1 MNLPKTIR
9 TQSDDSRAQ
18 KHAVLPHNPKR
29 HSASFRRVLVLVY
42 GTVVLFALLIT
53 GIYTVVSPQIF
64 ASNKISDLI
73 PKGQIIAGY
82 IESTLRGELSST
94 YLVPLIGRSTSQWEA
109 TVWVVDANGDTLIRT
124 QQIEGRR
131 VGRLP
136 AKLSESMLPQVLSGE
151 VATHVGSMEDL
162 TVSDGASHRKSARS
176 SGVMNGLSE
185 GSAKAPETDSTE
197 EVMNGNLVVV
207 AVPITFMDEVIGAVF
222 MAQSMTEIMGGM
234 QALTNTL
241 ALSLLLVGLLML
253 PVVLFFASRMV
264 RPITRMR
271 TVALTM
277 AGGDLTARA
286 EDGSNDEYGE
296 LGRALNYLSS
306 ELGSTI
312 SSLQMERNR
321 LQSLI
326 NGLSEGIIAVDAKG
340 ATTLIN
346 PAVYGLLNLQST
358 DDNVRAAAP
367 DVFAMFDQALSS
379 AQAVKKTV
387 WQGDVALHISVS
399 PLLLQSGEVTGCV
412 GIVSDVTSAER
423 LEQTRRD
430 YVANVSHELR
440 TPLTAMRAL
449 IEPLR
454 DGLVKTEEQRQQI
467 YDVVLRE
474 TMRLSRLVNDML
486 ELSRL
491 QSGTASLSRSVFAP
505 LPLFNLIHETYSAYA
520 EDYQQTFVYDVPED
534 LPSVWGNPD
543 RTQQVLIVLL
553 DNAFKY
559 TPEGGVVTLSACA
572 EGDVVRVRV
581 RDTGVGIPAADLP
594 HVFDRF
600 YKVDKSHHSKGT
612 GLGLVIAY
620 EIMKHLGEEM
630 SVTSEPGQGSCFT
643 FTLHIAQGSAERTA
657 ELPKAPA

>member
-1 MNLPKTIR
+1 MTAGR
-9 TQSDDSRAQ
+9 
-18 KHAVLPHNPKR
+18 PKR

-42 GTVVLFALLIT
+42 GTVILFALLIT

-109 TVWVVDANGDTLIRT
+109 TVWVVDASGDTLIRT

-136 AKLSESMLPQVLSGE
+136 AKLSKSMLPQVLSGE

-162 TVSDGASHRKSARS
+162 TVSDGTSQRKSARS
-176 SGVMNGLSE
+176 SSVMNGLSE

-286 EDGSNDEYGE
+286 EDSSNDEYGE

-505 LPLFNLIHETYSAYA
+505 LPLFSLIHETYSAYA

-612 GLGLVIAY
+612 GLGLAIAY

-643 FTLHIAQGSAERTA
+643 FTLHIAQGSAEKTA

>member
-1 MNLPKTIR
+1 MTAGR
-9 TQSDDSRAQ
+9 
-18 KHAVLPHNPKR
+18 PKR

-42 GTVVLFALLIT
+42 GTVILFALLIT

-109 TVWVVDANGDTLIRT
+109 TVWVVDASGDTLIRT

-286 EDGSNDEYGE
+286 EDSSNDEYGE

-543 RTQQVLIVLL
+543 RTQQVLIALL

-612 GLGLVIAY
+612 GLGLAIAY

-643 FTLHIAQGSAERTA
+643 FTLHIAQGSAEKTA

>member
-1 MNLPKTIR
+1 MTAGR
-9 TQSDDSRAQ
+9 
-18 KHAVLPHNPKR
+18 PKR

-42 GTVVLFALLIT
+42 GTVILFALLIT

-109 TVWVVDANGDTLIRT
+109 TVWVVDASGDTLIRT

-176 SGVMNGLSE
+176 SSVMNGLSE

-454 DGLVKTEEQRQQI
+454 DGLVKTEEQRQQV

-534 LPSVWGNPD
+534 LPNVWGNPD

-612 GLGLVIAY
+612 GLGLAIAY

-643 FTLHIAQGSAERTA
+643 FTLHIAQGAAEKTA
-657 ELPKAPA
+657 ELPKTPA

>member
-1 MNLPKTIR
+1 MTAGR
-9 TQSDDSRAQ
+9 
-18 KHAVLPHNPKR
+18 PKR

-42 GTVVLFALLIT
+42 GTVILFALLIT

-109 TVWVVDANGDTLIRT
+109 TVWVVDASGDTLIRT

-162 TVSDGASHRKSARS
+162 TVSDGTSQRKSAWS
-176 SGVMNGLSE
+176 SSVMNGLSE
-185 GSAKAPETDSTE
+185 GSAKTPETDSTE

-296 LGRALNYLSS
+296 LGRALNHLSS

-326 NGLSEGIIAVDAKG
+326 NGLSEGIIAVDARG

-612 GLGLVIAY
+612 GLGLAIAY

-630 SVTSEPGQGSCFT
+630 SVTSEPGRGSCFT
-643 FTLHIAQGSAERTA
+643 FTLHIAQGAA

>member
-1 MNLPKTIR
+1 MTAGR
-9 TQSDDSRAQ
+9 
-18 KHAVLPHNPKR
+18 PKR

-42 GTVVLFALLIT
+42 GTVILFALLIT

-109 TVWVVDANGDTLIRT
+109 TVWVVDASGDTLIRT

-162 TVSDGASHRKSARS
+162 TVSDDASHRKSARS

-185 GSAKAPETDSTE
+185 GSAKTPETDSTE

-612 GLGLVIAY
+612 GLGLAIAY

-643 FTLHIAQGSAERTA
+643 FTLHIAQGSAEKTA

>member
-1 MNLPKTIR
+1 MTAGR
-9 TQSDDSRAQ
+9 
-18 KHAVLPHNPKR
+18 PKR

-42 GTVVLFALLIT
+42 GTVILFALLIT
-53 GIYTVVSPQIF
+53 GIYTIVSPQIF

-109 TVWVVDANGDTLIRT
+109 TVWVVDASGDTLIRT

-162 TVSDGASHRKSARS
+162 TVSDGASQRKSAWS
-176 SGVMNGLSE
+176 SSVMNGLSE
-185 GSAKAPETDSTE
+185 GSAKTPETDSTE

-277 AGGDLTARA
+277 AGGDLTVRA

-296 LGRALNYLSS
+296 LGRALNHLSS

-581 RDTGVGIPAADLP
+581 CDTGVGIPAADLP

-612 GLGLVIAY
+612 GLGLAIAY

-630 SVTSEPGQGSCFT
+630 SVTSEPGRGSCFT
-643 FTLHIAQGSAERTA
+643 FTLHIAQGAAEKTA

>member
-1 MNLPKTIR
+1 MTAGR
-9 TQSDDSRAQ
+9 
-18 KHAVLPHNPKR
+18 PKR

-42 GTVVLFALLIT
+42 GTVILFALLIT

-109 TVWVVDANGDTLIRT
+109 TVWVVDASGDTLIRT

-136 AKLSESMLPQVLSGE
+136 AKLSKSMLPQVLSGE

-162 TVSDGASHRKSARS
+162 AVSDGTGRRKSARS
-176 SGVMNGLSE
+176 SSVMNGLSE
-185 GSAKAPETDSTE
+185 GSAKTPETDSTE

-296 LGRALNYLSS
+296 LGRALNHLSS

-326 NGLSEGIIAVDAKG
+326 NGLSEGIIAVDAEG

-612 GLGLVIAY
+612 GLGLAIAY

-630 SVTSEPGQGSCFT
+630 SVTSEPGRGSCFT
-643 FTLHIAQGSAERTA
+643 FTLHIAQGAAEKTA

>member
-1 MNLPKTIR
+1 MTAGR
-9 TQSDDSRAQ
+9 
-18 KHAVLPHNPKR
+18 PKR

-42 GTVVLFALLIT
+42 GTVILFALLIT

-109 TVWVVDANGDTLIRT
+109 TVWVVDASGDTLIRT

-162 TVSDGASHRKSARS
+162 TVSDGTSQRRSARS
-176 SGVMNGLSE
+176 SSVMNGLSE
-185 GSAKAPETDSTE
+185 GSAKTPETDSTE

-296 LGRALNYLSS
+296 LGRALNHLSS

-612 GLGLVIAY
+612 GLGLAIAY

-630 SVTSEPGQGSCFT
+630 SVTSEPGRGSCFT
-643 FTLHIAQGSAERTA
+643 FTLHIAQGAA

>member
-1 MNLPKTIR
+1 MTAGR
-9 TQSDDSRAQ
+9 
-18 KHAVLPHNPKR
+18 PKR

-42 GTVVLFALLIT
+42 GTVILFALLIT

-109 TVWVVDANGDTLIRT
+109 TVWVVDASGDTLIRT

-185 GSAKAPETDSTE
+185 GSAKTPETDSTE

-306 ELGSTI
+306 ELGRTI

-326 NGLSEGIIAVDAKG
+326 NGLSEGIIAVDARG

-612 GLGLVIAY
+612 GLGLAIAY

-643 FTLHIAQGSAERTA
+643 FTLHIAQGAAEKMA

>member
-1 MNLPKTIR
+1 MTAGR
-9 TQSDDSRAQ
+9 
-18 KHAVLPHNPKR
+18 PKR

-42 GTVVLFALLIT
+42 GTVILFALLIT

-109 TVWVVDANGDTLIRT
+109 TVWVVDASGDTLIRT

-162 TVSDGASHRKSARS
+162 TVSDGASQRRSARS
-176 SGVMNGLSE
+176 SSVMNGLSE
-185 GSAKAPETDSTE
+185 GGAKTPETDSTE

-296 LGRALNYLSS
+296 LGRALNHLSS

-346 PAVYGLLNLQST
+346 PAVYGLLNLQSA

-612 GLGLVIAY
+612 GLGLAIAY

-630 SVTSEPGQGSCFT
+630 SVTSEPGRGSCFS
-643 FTLHIAQGSAERTA
+643 FTLHIAQDTAEKTA

>member
-1 MNLPKTIR
+1 MTAGR
-9 TQSDDSRAQ
+9 
-18 KHAVLPHNPKR
+18 PKR

-42 GTVVLFALLIT
+42 GTVILFALLIT

-109 TVWVVDANGDTLIRT
+109 TVWVVDASGDTLIRT

-136 AKLSESMLPQVLSGE
+136 AKLSKSMLPQVLSGE

-162 TVSDGASHRKSARS
+162 TVSDGTSQRKSARS
-176 SGVMNGLSE
+176 SSVMNGLSE
-185 GSAKAPETDSTE
+185 GSAKTPETDSTE

-222 MAQSMTEIMGGM
+222 MAQSLTEIMGGM

-296 LGRALNYLSS
+296 LGRALNHLSS

-346 PAVYGLLNLQST
+346 PAVYGLLNLQSA

-387 WQGDVALHISVS
+387 SQGDVALHISVS

-572 EGDVVRVRV
+572 EGDVVRIRV

-612 GLGLVIAY
+612 GLGLAIAY

-643 FTLHIAQGSAERTA
+643 FTLHIAQGAA
-657 ELPKAPA
+657 KLPKAPA

>member
-1 MNLPKTIR
+1 MTAGR
-9 TQSDDSRAQ
+9 
-18 KHAVLPHNPKR
+18 PKR

-42 GTVVLFALLIT
+42 GTVILFALLIT

-94 YLVPLIGRSTSQWEA
+94 HLVPLIGRSTSQWEA
-109 TVWVVDANGDTLIRT
+109 TVWVVDASGDTLIRT

-176 SGVMNGLSE
+176 SSVMNGLSE
-185 GSAKAPETDSTE
+185 GSAKTPETDSTE

-306 ELGSTI
+306 ELGNTI

-346 PAVYGLLNLQST
+346 PAVYGLLNLQSS

-612 GLGLVIAY
+612 GLGLAIAY

-643 FTLHIAQGSAERTA
+643 FTLHIAQGSAEKTA

>member
-1 MNLPKTIR
+1 MMAGR
-9 TQSDDSRAQ
+9 
-18 KHAVLPHNPKR
+18 PKR

-42 GTVVLFALLIT
+42 GTVILFALLIT

-109 TVWVVDANGDTLIRT
+109 TVWVVDASGDTLIRT

-612 GLGLVIAY
+612 GLGLAIAY

-643 FTLHIAQGSAERTA
+643 FTLHIAQGSAEKTA

>member
-1 MNLPKTIR
+1 MTVGR
-9 TQSDDSRAQ
+9 
-18 KHAVLPHNPKR
+18 PKR

-42 GTVVLFALLIT
+42 GTVILFALLIT

-109 TVWVVDANGDTLIRT
+109 TVWVVDASGDTLIRT

-151 VATHVGSMEDL
+151 IATHVGSMEDL

-185 GSAKAPETDSTE
+185 GSAKAPEADSTE

-286 EDGSNDEYGE
+286 EDSSNDEYGE

-612 GLGLVIAY
+612 GLGLAIAY

-643 FTLHIAQGSAERTA
+643 FTLHIAQGAAEKTA

>member
-1 MNLPKTIR
+1 MTAGK
-9 TQSDDSRAQ
+9 
-18 KHAVLPHNPKR
+18 PKR

-42 GTVVLFALLIT
+42 GTVILFALLIT

-109 TVWVVDANGDTLIRT
+109 TVWVVDASGDTLIRT

-162 TVSDGASHRKSARS
+162 TVSDGTSQRKSAWS
-176 SGVMNGLSE
+176 TSVMNGLSE
-185 GSAKAPETDSTE
+185 GSAKTPETDSTE

-277 AGGDLTARA
+277 AGGDLIARA

-346 PAVYGLLNLQST
+346 PAVYGLLNLQSA

-600 YKVDKSHHSKGT
+600 YKIDKSHHSKGT
-612 GLGLVIAY
+612 GLGLAIAY

-630 SVTSEPGQGSCFT
+630 SVTSEPGRGSCFS
-643 FTLHIAQGSAERTA
+643 FTLHIAQGAA

>member
-1 MNLPKTIR
+1 MTAGR
-9 TQSDDSRAQ
+9 
-18 KHAVLPHNPKR
+18 PKR

-42 GTVVLFALLIT
+42 GTVILFALLIT

-109 TVWVVDANGDTLIRT
+109 TVWVVDASGDTLIRT

-136 AKLSESMLPQVLSGE
+136 AKLSKSMLPQVLSGE

-162 TVSDGASHRKSARS
+162 TVSDGTSQRKSARS
-176 SGVMNGLSE
+176 SSVMNGLSE
-185 GSAKAPETDSTE
+185 GSAKTPETDSTE

-286 EDGSNDEYGE
+286 EDDSNDEYGE
-296 LGRALNYLSS
+296 LGRALNHLSS

-326 NGLSEGIIAVDAKG
+326 NGLSEGIIAVDARG

-572 EGDVVRVRV
+572 EGNVVRVRV

-612 GLGLVIAY
+612 GLGLAIAY

-630 SVTSEPGQGSCFT
+630 SVTSEPGRGSCFT
-643 FTLHIAQGSAERTA
+643 FTLHIAQSAA

>member
-1 MNLPKTIR
+1 MTVGR
-9 TQSDDSRAQ
+9 
-18 KHAVLPHNPKR
+18 PKR

-42 GTVVLFALLIT
+42 GTVILFALLIT

-109 TVWVVDANGDTLIRT
+109 TVWVVDASGDTLIRT

-176 SGVMNGLSE
+176 SSVMNGLSE

-612 GLGLVIAY
+612 GLGLAIAY

-643 FTLHIAQGSAERTA
+643 FTLHIAQGTAEKTA

>member
-1 MNLPKTIR
+1 M
-9 TQSDDSRAQ
+9 
-18 KHAVLPHNPKR
+18 
-29 HSASFRRVLVLVY
+29 LVLVY

-136 AKLSESMLPQVLSGE
+136 AKLSGSMLPQVLSGE

-162 TVSDGASHRKSARS
+162 SVSDNSGQHKSTQS
-176 SGVMNGLSE
+176 SGVMDDLSE
-185 GSAKAPETDSTE
+185 NRGKTPETDSTE
-197 EVMNGNLVVV
+197 EIMSGKLVVV
-207 AVPITFMDEVIGAVF
+207 AVPITFMDDVIGAVF
-222 MAQSMTEIMGGM
+222 MAQSMTEIMAGM

-241 ALSLLLVGLLML
+241 ALSLLLVALLML
-253 PVVLFFASRMV
+253 PIVLFFASRMV
-264 RPITRMR
+264 RPISRMR

-277 AGGDLTARA
+277 AGGDLTVRA
-286 EDGSNDEYGE
+286 EDTSNDEYGE

-306 ELGSTI
+306 ELGRTI

-326 NGLSEGIIAVDAKG
+326 NGLSEGIIAVDEKG

-346 PAVYGLLNLQST
+346 PAVYNLLNLDS
-358 DDNVRAAAP
+358 NANHVRAAAP
-367 DVFAMFDQALSS
+367 DVFAMFDEALSS
-379 AQAVKKTV
+379 AQAVKKTI

-399 PLLLQSGEVTGCV
+399 AAAHAKRRS
-412 GIVSDVTSAER
+412 ER
-423 LEQTRRD
+423 LRRNRFRRDQRRAAGTDRRD

-505 LPLFNLIHETYSAYA
+505 LPLLDLIHETYSAYA
-520 EDYQQTFVYDVPED
+520 EDYQQTFVYDVPKD
-534 LPSVWGNPD
+534 LPNVIGNPD
-543 RTQQVLIVLL
+543 RTQQVLIALL

-559 TPEGGVVTLSACA
+559 TPEGGTVTLSACT
-572 EGDVVRVRV
+572 EDQVVRIRV
-581 RDTGVGIPAADLP
+581 TDTGVGIPAADLP

-612 GLGLVIAY
+612 GLGLAIAY

-630 SVTSEPGQGSCFT
+630 SVTSEPGKGSCFT
-643 FTLHIAQGSAERTA
+643 FTLHMADEKETPAQ
-657 ELPKAPA
+657 

>member
-1 MNLPKTIR
+1 MTAGR
-9 TQSDDSRAQ
+9 
-18 KHAVLPHNPKR
+18 PKR

-42 GTVVLFALLIT
+42 GTVILFALLIT

-64 ASNKISDLI
+64 ASNKITDLI

-109 TVWVVDANGDTLIRT
+109 TVWVVDASGDTLIRT

-151 VATHVGSMEDL
+151 IATHVGSMEDL

-612 GLGLVIAY
+612 GLGLAIAY

-630 SVTSEPGQGSCFT
+630 SVTSEPGRGSCFT
-643 FTLHIAQGSAERTA
+643 FTLHIAQGAAEKTA

>member
-1 MNLPKTIR
+1 MTAGR
-9 TQSDDSRAQ
+9 
-18 KHAVLPHNPKR
+18 PKR

-42 GTVVLFALLIT
+42 GTVILFALLIT

-73 PKGQIIAGY
+73 PKGQIIAGS

-109 TVWVVDANGDTLIRT
+109 TVWVVDASGDTLIRT

-612 GLGLVIAY
+612 GLGLAIAY

-630 SVTSEPGQGSCFT
+630 SVTSEPGRGSCFT
-643 FTLHIAQGSAERTA
+643 FTLHIAQGTAEKTA

>member
-1 MNLPKTIR
+1 MTAGR
-9 TQSDDSRAQ
+9 
-18 KHAVLPHNPKR
+18 PKR

-42 GTVVLFALLIT
+42 GTVILFALLIT

-109 TVWVVDANGDTLIRT
+109 TVWVVDASGDTLIRT

-136 AKLSESMLPQVLSGE
+136 AKLSKSMLPQVLSGE

-162 TVSDGASHRKSARS
+162 TVSDGTSQRKSAWS
-176 SGVMNGLSE
+176 SSVMNGLSE
-185 GSAKAPETDSTE
+185 GSAKTPETDSTE

-296 LGRALNYLSS
+296 LGRALNHLSS

-379 AQAVKKTV
+379 AQAVRKTV

-612 GLGLVIAY
+612 GLGLAIAY

-630 SVTSEPGQGSCFT
+630 SVTSEPGRGSCFT
-643 FTLHIAQGSAERTA
+643 FTLHIAQSAA

>member
-1 MNLPKTIR
+1 MTAGR
-9 TQSDDSRAQ
+9 
-18 KHAVLPHNPKR
+18 PKR

-42 GTVVLFALLIT
+42 GTVILFALLIT

-109 TVWVVDANGDTLIRT
+109 TVWVVDASGDTLIRT

-162 TVSDGASHRKSARS
+162 TVSDGASHRKSAWS
-176 SGVMNGLSE
+176 SSVMNGLSE

-520 EDYQQTFVYDVPED
+520 EDYQQTFVYDVPEG

-612 GLGLVIAY
+612 GLGLAIAY

-630 SVTSEPGQGSCFT
+630 SVTSEPGRGSCFT
-643 FTLHIAQGSAERTA
+643 FTLHIAQGAAEKTA

>member
-1 MNLPKTIR
+1 MTAGR
-9 TQSDDSRAQ
+9 
-18 KHAVLPHNPKR
+18 PKR

-42 GTVVLFALLIT
+42 GTVILFALLIT

-109 TVWVVDANGDTLIRT
+109 TVWVVDASGDTLIRT

-151 VATHVGSMEDL
+151 VTTHVGSMEDL

-176 SGVMNGLSE
+176 SSVMNGLSE

-612 GLGLVIAY
+612 GLGLAIAY

-643 FTLHIAQGSAERTA
+643 FTLHIAQGAAEKTA

>member
-1 MNLPKTIR
+1 MTAGR
-9 TQSDDSRAQ
+9 
-18 KHAVLPHNPKR
+18 PKR

-42 GTVVLFALLIT
+42 GTVILFALLIT

-109 TVWVVDANGDTLIRT
+109 TVWVVDASGDTLIRT

-176 SGVMNGLSE
+176 SSVMNGLSE

-399 PLLLQSGEVTGCV
+399 PLLLRSGEVTGCV

-612 GLGLVIAY
+612 GLGLAIAY

-643 FTLHIAQGSAERTA
+643 FTLHIAHGAAEKTA

>member
-1 MNLPKTIR
+1 MTAGR
-9 TQSDDSRAQ
+9 
-18 KHAVLPHNPKR
+18 PKR

-42 GTVVLFALLIT
+42 GTVILFALLIT

-82 IESTLRGELSST
+82 IESTLRGDLSST

-109 TVWVVDANGDTLIRT
+109 TVWVVDASGDTLIRT

-162 TVSDGASHRKSARS
+162 TVSDGTSQRKSAWS
-176 SGVMNGLSE
+176 SSVMNGLSE
-185 GSAKAPETDSTE
+185 GSAKTPETDSTE

-271 TVALTM
+271 TVALMM

-296 LGRALNYLSS
+296 LGRALNHLSS

-326 NGLSEGIIAVDAKG
+326 NGLSEGIIAVDARG

-612 GLGLVIAY
+612 GLGLAIAY

-643 FTLHIAQGSAERTA
+643 FTLHIAQGAA

>member
-1 MNLPKTIR
+1 MTAGR
-9 TQSDDSRAQ
+9 
-18 KHAVLPHNPKR
+18 PKR

-42 GTVVLFALLIT
+42 GTVILFALLIT

-109 TVWVVDANGDTLIRT
+109 TVWVVDASGDTLIRT

-162 TVSDGASHRKSARS
+162 AVSDGTSQRKSARS
-176 SGVMNGLSE
+176 SSVMNGLSE
-185 GSAKAPETDSTE
+185 GSAKTPETDSTE

-296 LGRALNYLSS
+296 LGRALNHLSS

-346 PAVYGLLNLQST
+346 PAVYGLLNLQSA

-505 LPLFNLIHETYSAYA
+505 LPLFSLIHETYSAYA

-612 GLGLVIAY
+612 GLGLAIAY

-643 FTLHIAQGSAERTA
+643 FTLHIAQGAAEKTA

>member
-1 MNLPKTIR
+1 MTAGR
-9 TQSDDSRAQ
+9 
-18 KHAVLPHNPKR
+18 PKR

-42 GTVVLFALLIT
+42 GTVILFALLIT

-109 TVWVVDANGDTLIRT
+109 TVWVVDASGDTLIRT

-162 TVSDGASHRKSARS
+162 AVSDGTGRRKSARS
-176 SGVMNGLSE
+176 SSVMNGLSE
-185 GSAKAPETDSTE
+185 GSAKTPETDSTE

-296 LGRALNYLSS
+296 LGRALNHLSS

-612 GLGLVIAY
+612 GLGLAIAY

-643 FTLHIAQGSAERTA
+643 FTLHIAQGAA

>member
-1 MNLPKTIR
+1 MTAGR
-9 TQSDDSRAQ
+9 
-18 KHAVLPHNPKR
+18 PKR

-42 GTVVLFALLIT
+42 GTVILFALLIT

-109 TVWVVDANGDTLIRT
+109 TVWVVDASGDTLIRT

-176 SGVMNGLSE
+176 SSVMNGLSE

-612 GLGLVIAY
+612 GLGLAIAY

-643 FTLHIAQGSAERTA
+643 FTLHIAQGSAEKTA
-657 ELPKAPA
+657 ELPKAPV

>member
-1 MNLPKTIR
+1 MTAGR
-9 TQSDDSRAQ
+9 
-18 KHAVLPHNPKR
+18 PKR

-42 GTVVLFALLIT
+42 GTVILFALLIT

-109 TVWVVDANGDTLIRT
+109 TVWVVDASGDTLIRT

-162 TVSDGASHRKSARS
+162 TVSDGASHRKSAQS

-612 GLGLVIAY
+612 GLGLAIAY

-643 FTLHIAQGSAERTA
+643 FTLHIAQGSAKKTA

>member
-1 MNLPKTIR
+1 MTAGR
-9 TQSDDSRAQ
+9 
-18 KHAVLPHNPKR
+18 PKR

-42 GTVVLFALLIT
+42 GTVILFALLIT

-109 TVWVVDANGDTLIRT
+109 TVWVVDASGDTLIRT

-207 AVPITFMDEVIGAVF
+207 AVPITFMDEVIGAVV

-612 GLGLVIAY
+612 GLGLAIAY

-643 FTLHIAQGSAERTA
+643 FTLHIAQGSAEKTA

>member
-1 MNLPKTIR
+1 MMAGR
-9 TQSDDSRAQ
+9 
-18 KHAVLPHNPKR
+18 PKR

-42 GTVVLFALLIT
+42 GTVILFALLIT

-109 TVWVVDANGDTLIRT
+109 TVWVVDASGDTLIRT

-543 RTQQVLIVLL
+543 RTQQVLIALL

-612 GLGLVIAY
+612 GLGLAIAY

-643 FTLHIAQGSAERTA
+643 FTLHIAQGSAEKTA

>member
-1 MNLPKTIR
+1 MTAGR
-9 TQSDDSRAQ
+9 
-18 KHAVLPHNPKR
+18 PKR

-42 GTVVLFALLIT
+42 GTVILFALLIT

-109 TVWVVDANGDTLIRT
+109 TVWVVDASGDTLIRT

-162 TVSDGASHRKSARS
+162 TVSDGANRRKSARS
-176 SGVMNGLSE
+176 SSVMNGLNE
-185 GSAKAPETDSTE
+185 GGAKTPESDSTE

-346 PAVYGLLNLQST
+346 PAVYGLLNLQSA

-612 GLGLVIAY
+612 GLGLAIAY

-630 SVTSEPGQGSCFT
+630 NVTSEPGRGSCFS
-643 FTLHIAQGSAERTA
+643 FTLHIAQDTAEKTA

>member
-1 MNLPKTIR
+1 MTAGR
-9 TQSDDSRAQ
+9 
-18 KHAVLPHNPKR
+18 PKR

-42 GTVVLFALLIT
+42 GTVILFALLIT

-109 TVWVVDANGDTLIRT
+109 TVWVVDASGDTLIRT

-162 TVSDGASHRKSARS
+162 TVSDGASHRKSAWS
-176 SGVMNGLSE
+176 SSVMNGLSE

-379 AQAVKKTV
+379 ARAVKKTV

-572 EGDVVRVRV
+572 EGNVVRVRV

-612 GLGLVIAY
+612 GLGLAIAY

-643 FTLHIAQGSAERTA
+643 FTLHIAQGSAEKTA